1 MGGMIKL
8 GLLGTVI
15 GFIVMLSS
23 VSGLENLTI
32 ADVKDLMQKMTEGMG
47 IAMSTTLIGL
57 IGSMLLSA
65 QYLLLDRM
73 ADRFVA
79 MSIRLGEEFKAQKGE
94 QLEVVL

>member
-1 MGGMIKL
+1 
-8 GLLGTVI
+8 
-15 GFIVMLSS
+15 
-23 VSGLENLTI
+23 
-32 ADVKDLMQKMTEGMG
+32 
-47 IAMSTTLIGL
+47 
-57 IGSMLLSA
+57 MLLSA